1 MERSQT
7 MGVLLMG
14 VAALQMLLFL
24 VGAARRSYMAV
35 ALPVM
40 AGVSL
45 VSALAFWVGWTM
57 MTAEL
62 DELEEEL
69 EGGEV

>member
-7 MGVLLMG
+7 MWVLLMG